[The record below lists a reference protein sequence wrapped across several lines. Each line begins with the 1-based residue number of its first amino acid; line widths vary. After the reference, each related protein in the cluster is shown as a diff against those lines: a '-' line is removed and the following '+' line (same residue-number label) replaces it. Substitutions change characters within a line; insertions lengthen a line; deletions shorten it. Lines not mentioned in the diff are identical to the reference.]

1 MPRPWAPPKP
11 PGTQS
16 YSSHRVLESPPSHP
30 TMVIR
35 ETEAGHGAAADQRM
49 SRPDPTFAEEAGA

>member
-1 MPRPWAPPKP
+1 MPQPWAPHKP

-30 TMVIR
+30 TMVVR
-35 ETEAGHGAAADQRM
+35 EIEAGDRVAADQRT
-49 SRPDPTFAEEAGA
+49 SRSDPTFAEEAGA